1 MKYALFSRVALLE
14 DIPDFQLKAGDLVT
28 IVDYL
33 PANEF
38 HGNGYVVEVFDV
50 LGETLGVLT
59 VDENQLQSLQPHAI
73 PSMREPVR

>member
-73 PSMREPVR
+73 PAMREPVR